1 MATTRASTQHDKTPK
16 SRTPKALPAFPVARA
31 KKAPSM
37 TEAIVLG
44 DFIVE
49 PLSSLPEQT
58 HDMDEI
64 YYFLE
69 GEGEV
74 VVGGQS
80 HRIKPGACVTIPAG
94 VPHYTSN
101 HGLNPV
107 RFLYILSKKGI
118 VTHLSENRSAPDSGN
133 LPS

>member
-1 MATTRASTQHDKTPK
+1 MATRTTPQSKSNTKSSKLKSASA
-16 SRTPKALPAFPVARA
+16 SPAIHVPS
-31 KKAPSM
+31 APSM
-37 TEAIVLG
+37 NDAIVLG
-44 DFIVE
+44 DFTVE

-74 VVGGQS
+74 VVDGQS
-80 HRIKPGACVTIPAG
+80 HRIKPGTCVTIPAG

-107 RFLYILSKKGI
+107 RFLYILSKEGI
-118 VTHLSENRSAPDSGN
+118 VTHLGENHVASNSGGM
-133 LPS
+133 PS